1 MTWESVMSGKD
12 AGADL
17 VSLGKRIRGAR
28 LERSMTLENLAKTAG
43 VSKSV
48 LSQVE
53 RGTTNPTLSTLW
65 NVAKALALDPL
76 ELFGGDGPALQ
87 GEDGRE
93 SLISLVDSPVI
104 DNQAAKY
111 RLVILNAP
119 ELAGV
124 SELYRLVLRSGGV
137 LDSKPHERGAVEQ
150 LTVLS
155 GEVEVRCGSDRL
167 RLQPGRT
174 ARYAADVAHAIA
186 AVGKRNA
193 EALLFVNFVK
203 SK

>member
-1 MTWESVMSGKD
+1 MNGKA

-28 LERSMTLENLAKTAG
+28 QERQMTLEELARAAG

-53 RGTTNPTLSTLW
+53 RGTTNPTLATLW
-65 NVAKALALDPL
+65 NVATALALDPL
-76 ELFGGDGPALQ
+76 ALFGGDGAPVTGAA
-87 GEDGRE
+87 GSE
-93 SLISLVDSPVI
+93 SQIALVDSPII
-104 DNQAAKY
+104 DNEKAGY
-111 RLVILNAP
+111 RLVILSEP
-119 ELAGV
+119 QLAGV
-124 SELYRLVLRSGGV
+124 SELYRLVLRPGGV

-155 GEVEVRCGSDRL
+155 GEVEVRCGDDRL
-167 RLQPGRT
+167 RLGAGRT

-186 AVGKRNA
+186 AAGKRNA
-193 EALLFVNFVK
+193 EALLFVRFAK
-203 SK
+203 SN

>member
-1 MTWESVMSGKD
+1 
-12 AGADL
+12 
-17 VSLGKRIRGAR
+17 
-28 LERSMTLENLAKTAG
+28 
-43 VSKSV
+43 
-48 LSQVE
+48 
-53 RGTTNPTLSTLW
+53 
-65 NVAKALALDPL
+65 
-76 ELFGGDGPALQ
+76 
-87 GEDGRE
+87 
-93 SLISLVDSPVI
+93 VI
-104 DNQAAKY
+104 DNAAAKY
-111 RLVILNAP
+111 RLIILNEP

-124 SELYRLVLRSGGV
+124 SELYRLVLRPGGV

-186 AVGKRNA
+186 SVGKRNA
-193 EALLFVNFVK
+193 EALLLVRFAK

>member
-1 MTWESVMSGKD
+1 MSGKQ

-17 VSLGKRIRGAR
+17 LSLGKRIRGAR
-28 LERSMTLENLAKTAG
+28 LERQMTLEDLAKAAG
-43 VSKSV
+43 LSKSV

-53 RGTTNPTLSTLW
+53 RGTTNPTLATLW

-76 ELFGGDGPALQ
+76 ELFGGDGGALKAAA
-87 GEDGRE
+87 GSE
-93 SLISLVDSPVI
+93 SQIALVDSPVI
-104 DNQAAKY
+104 DNAAAKY
-111 RLVILNAP
+111 RLVILNEPA
-119 ELAGV
+119 LAGV
-124 SELYRLVLRSGGV
+124 SELYRLVLRPGGV

-155 GEVEVRCGSDRL
+155 GEVEVRCGGDRL
-167 RLQPGRT
+167 RLQAGRT

-193 EALLFVNFVK
+193 EALLFVRFAK
-203 SK
+203 SN

>member
-1 MTWESVMSGKD
+1 MTGKE

-17 VSLGKRIRGAR
+17 VSLGKRIRVAR
-28 LERSMTLENLAKTAG
+28 LERKMTLEDLAKAAG

-104 DNQAAKY
+104 DNAAAKY
-111 RLVILNAP
+111 RLIILNEP

-124 SELYRLVLRSGGV
+124 SELYRLVLRPGGV

-186 AVGKRNA
+186 SVGKRNA
-193 EALLFVNFVK
+193 EALLLVRFAK

>member
-1 MTWESVMSGKD
+1 MKEKT

-17 VSLGKRIRGAR
+17 VTLGRRIRSAR
-28 LERSMTLENLAKTAG
+28 LEREMTLEALAKAAG
-43 VSKSV
+43 LSKSV

-53 RGTTNPTLSTLW
+53 RGTTNPTLATLW

-76 ELFGGDGPALQ
+76 ALLGEGGAAVTGA
-87 GEDGRE
+87 GGSE
-93 SLISLVDSPVI
+93 SLITLVDSPVI
-104 DNQAAKY
+104 DNETARY
-111 RLVILNAP
+111 SLVILSEP
-119 ELAGV
+119 ELAGL
-124 SELYRLVLRSGGV
+124 SELYRLVLKPGGV

-155 GEVEVRCGSDRL
+155 GEVEVRCGGDRL
-167 RLQPGRT
+167 RLKAGRT

-186 AVGKRNA
+186 APGKRGA
-193 EALLFVNFVK
+193 EVLLSVRFAK